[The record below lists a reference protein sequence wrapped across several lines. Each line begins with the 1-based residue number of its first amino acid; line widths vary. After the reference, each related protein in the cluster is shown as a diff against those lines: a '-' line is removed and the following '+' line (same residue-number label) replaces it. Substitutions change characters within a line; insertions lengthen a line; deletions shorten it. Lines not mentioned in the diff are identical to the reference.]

1 MMEVDKSKLMK
12 LITQRFSINK
22 SNCDILE
29 NITLKFGEHKI
40 TITQELSKKIIL
52 GVNKNVLC

>member
-22 SNCDILE
+22 SNCDIL
-29 NITLKFGEHKI
+29 GEHKI

>member
-1 MMEVDKSKLMK
+1 MEVDKSKLMK
-12 LITQRFSINK
+12 LITQRFAINK

-40 TITQELSKKIIL
+40 TITQEDF
-52 GVNKNVLC
+52 KNYFRSE